1 MKSVPLPLCKA
12 TVLIAVLAAK
22 HCGSGSSRW
31 ARRKIL
37 RPCPSLRSRPGF
49 QINLGRL
56 IVLYYD
62 VTRLPASSRATAVAL
77 ETCSSGAPHAGV
89 PYDSRVARR
98 MASVTRH
105 TKAPRVSAR
114 NGQRSE
120 TSPIAA
126 ARKRAARRS
135 APLHAKAPRLP
146 CRSAETE
153 SDPQSN
159 PKLPI
164 SY

>member
-1 MKSVPLPLCKA
+1 MGQQVG
-12 TVLIAVLAAK
+12 AV
-22 HCGSGSSRW
+22 GSS
-31 ARRKIL
+31 
-37 RPCPSLRSRPGF
+37 SR
-49 QINLGRL
+49 INLGRL

-126 ARKRAARRS
+126 ARKRATRRS
-135 APLHAKAPRLP
+135 APLHAEAPRLP
-146 CRSAETE
+146 CRSAETG

-159 PKLPI
+159 PLRRLLRDHHQQRSWRFVRRSADGARSDTATYVYVYHSPETL
-164 SY
+164 